1 MEFVVLKHLSIMLAF
16 EVERFP
22 DEMYRVSHLNWEAL
36 LQYENYIYYC

>member
-22 DEMYRVSHLNWEAL
+22 GEMYRASHLNLEAAVAIH
-36 LQYENYIYYC
+36 NYTLS

>member
-22 DEMYRVSHLNWEAL
+22 DEMYRVSHLNWEAAVAIRKL
-36 LQYENYIYYC
+36 YI